1 MSEVKNALFPLR
13 CNELK
18 QNGNTQVQEPWSCTC
33 RRVLEWMYFPLC
45 ANKSCCSQSIKTTLH
60 QTQKIRC
67 WELDN
72 AFDCDSLKKST
83 KLNMQTKWIIYKI
96 IYLGFPR
103 RRAGRLIWCF
113 TVQYSR
119 IKDKLSVRM
128 SEKTS
133 HFDFFSKHQ
142 HLCSAVSSSSCQ
154 LFKSFPAHTRWLLS
168 LLSVQLP
175 CLILVT
181 S

>member
-60 QTQKIRC
+60 QTQKIWC

-133 HFDFFSKHQ
+133 HFDFFYLTPTSLLCCFLLLLSAVQVISCSHT
-142 HLCSAVSSSSCQ
+142 LAVVFAVCSAA
-154 LFKSFPAHTRWLLS
+154 LFNLS
-168 LLSVQLP
+168 H
-175 CLILVT
+175 
-181 S
+181 